1 MEIIPAKKHGGDI
14 QAIEEKAGARLP
26 LPSDTGR
33 TIRWGM
39 LLLVLGFG
47 SFLVWA
53 LWAPLDEGV
62 PAPGTVIVESN
73 RKLVQHQTGGV
84 VKAILVKEAQL
95 VKAGE
100 PLLKLDD
107 TYARSNYESA
117 LQNQYFLQAQEA
129 RLLAE
134 QSGLKEPRFE
144 ESLLNANHP
153 KATEHMASQRQLF
166 LSRRA
171 TLAAQVAVYQEQ
183 ATAAQAQA
191 AGLEEQVR
199 FMRPQLE
206 GMRELAAEGYA
217 PRNRQFDLERQF
229 SDLQANALRARSA
242 VAESKLRV
250 IQQRQGFQ
258 REVETDLANTK
269 RERAQNEEKLRA
281 LHEELSRTLI
291 KAPTDGAV
299 NGLMVHTVGGVIAP
313 GARLMDIVPA
323 GDTLIVEARIATNM
337 VERVQAGLAADI
349 NFHNF
354 ANVTDMVIPGRVITV
369 SADLMA
375 PMQANEP
382 PYYLARI
389 GVTPEGMQKLG
400 KHQLQPGMPADVI
413 IKSGE
418 RSLMQYLMKP
428 LLRRMQSALTEA

>member
-1 MEIIPAKKHGGDI
+1 MEIIPAKKHSGDSR
-14 QAIEEKAGARLP
+14 AIEEKAGMRLP

-39 LLLVLGFG
+39 LLLLLGFG
-47 SFLVWA
+47 GFLAWA

-62 PAPGTVIVESN
+62 PAPGIVIVESS

-84 VKAILVKEAQL
+84 VKAILVKEAQS
-95 VKAGE
+95 VAAGE

-107 TYARSNYESA
+107 TYANSNYETA
-117 LQNQYFLQAQEA
+117 LQNQFFLQAQEA

-134 QSGLKEPRFE
+134 QGGLKEVKFE
-144 ESLLNANHP
+144 ESLLDANHS
-153 KATEHMASQRQLF
+153 KAAEHMAAQRRLF
-166 LSRRA
+166 ASRRA
-171 TLAAQVAVYQEQ
+171 NLAAQIAVNEEQ
-183 ATAAQAQA
+183 AAAAQAQA

-206 GMRELAAEGYA
+206 GLRELAAEGYA

-242 VAESKLRV
+242 VAEAKLRV
-250 IQQRQGFQ
+250 IQLRQGYL
-258 REVETDLANTK
+258 REVETDLTNTK

-281 LHEELSRTLI
+281 LREELSRTLI
-291 KAPTDGAV
+291 KAPTDGVV
-299 NGLMVHTVGGVIAP
+299 NGLTVHTVGGVIAP
-313 GARLMDIVPA
+313 GARVMDIVPA
-323 GDTLIVEARIATNM
+323 GETLIVEARVATNM
-337 VERVQAGLAADI
+337 VERVQIGMEADI
-349 NFHNF
+349 NLHNF
-354 ANVTDMVIPGRVITV
+354 ASIINMVIPGRVITV
-369 SADLMA
+369 SADLM
-375 PMQANEP
+375 PPTQANEP

-400 KHQLQPGMPADVI
+400 KHQLQPGMPVDVI

-428 LLRRMQSALTEA
+428 LLRRMQSALTEQ

>member
-1 MEIIPAKKHGGDI
+1 MEIIPARKQGADA
-14 QAIEEKAGARLP
+14 QAMADNSGSRLP

-33 TIRWGM
+33 TIRRGM

-62 PAPGTVIVESN
+62 PAPGTVIVETN

-84 VKAILVKEAQL
+84 VKEILVKEAQA

-117 LQNQYFLQAQEA
+117 LQNHFFLQGMEA

-134 QSGLKEPRFE
+134 QGGLREVRFE
-144 ESLLNANHP
+144 DSLLGANHP
-153 KATEHMASQRQLF
+153 KAAEHVASQRRLF
-166 LSRRA
+166 VSRRA
-171 TLAAQVAVYQEQ
+171 TLAAQVAVNEEQ

-191 AGLEEQVR
+191 AGLEEQLR

-250 IQQRQGFQ
+250 IQLRQNFQ
-258 REVETDLANTK
+258 REVETDLANAK

-281 LHEELSRTLI
+281 LREELDRTVI

-299 NGLMVHTVGGVIAP
+299 NGLTAHTVGGVVAP

-323 GDTLIVEARIATNM
+323 GDSLIVEARVVTHM
-337 VERVQAGLAADI
+337 VDRVQAGLAADI

-354 ANVTDMVIPGRVITV
+354 VNVTDMVIPGRVITV

-375 PMQANEP
+375 PTQPNEP
-382 PYYLARI
+382 PYYLARVA
-389 GVTPEGMQKLG
+389 VTPEGMKKLG
-400 KHQLQPGMPADVI
+400 KHQLQPGMPADVV

-418 RSLMQYLMKP
+418 RSLMQYLLKP
-428 LLRRMQSALTEA
+428 LLRRMQMALTEA